1 MLVLFCP
8 SCSAGLQ
15 LPRSV
20 LATRARRIC
29 CAICE
34 HRWIEAPVLDQ
45 ERRDD
50 HAAAVG
56 PELALHAENVR
67 SEGAAGEN
75 PPEDLKVAADP
86 ATPLVGASPRP
97 AHRPRVA
104 RRRPG
109 RPHPLQDALPR
120 TWPRVA
126 AGVGVMAMLML
137 GLARREDIVR
147 VAPSLAGAYAAIGL
161 PVNIHGLEWREV
173 RTSLVTDA
181 SQKVL
186 AVEGEIRNLRSQ
198 SQTLPDIQLIPT
210 VCRPDSRGDSPEGQV
225 LIPLVR
231 GDSRHAISPVAS
243 HRLFTCR
250 PASACQENQGQQ
262 PEPTPSITCR
272 RAGWHEPD
280 GRRPHRRDG
289 SSNPSR
295 LGSSV

>member
-75 PPEDLKVAADP
+75 PQEDLKVAVDP
-86 ATPLVGASPRP
+86 ATPLVGAPPRP

-198 SQTLPDIQLIPT
+198 SQTLPDIQLSLRDSNGREVYAWKTPAPKADLGGGESIPF
-210 VCRPDSRGDSPEGQV
+210 RARLASPPGAATAVRVVFAEAKTDR
-225 LIPLVR
+225 LIP
-231 GDSRHAISPVAS
+231 
-243 HRLFTCR
+243 
-250 PASACQENQGQQ
+250 
-262 PEPTPSITCR
+262 
-272 RAGWHEPD
+272 
-280 GRRPHRRDG
+280 
-289 SSNPSR
+289 
-295 LGSSV
+295 